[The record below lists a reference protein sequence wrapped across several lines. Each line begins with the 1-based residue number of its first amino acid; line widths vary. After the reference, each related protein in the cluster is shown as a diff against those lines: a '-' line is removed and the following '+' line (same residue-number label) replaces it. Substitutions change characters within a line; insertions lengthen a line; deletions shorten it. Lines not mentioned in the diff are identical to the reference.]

1 MKKGGAWEGRGKGK
15 TSEMQD
21 IFISNVEIDVG
32 GACSQ
37 RGGVERRSRGSSP
50 GVLPQRAHSPP
61 RKPGSRDLLSK
72 GRPLANITNCLPT
85 KMLSR
90 IVVLLQPCCVDP
102 HRQQQHASGGGSG
115 NQNTQTTRLVKKS
128 KTARDFPP
136 PLFLRRVESRRPLF
150 PRCPSA
156 FRPGLLLCMLL

>member
-21 IFISNVEIDVG
+21 IFISNVEIDVE

-61 RKPGSRDLLSK
+61 RKPGSRAVIKRKTSCKYHKLPSNKNAVAHCGIITTVLRGSSSPAAARQRRWLRESKHTNNTSREKIKNSQRLSA
-72 GRPLANITNCLPT
+72 PSFPA
-85 KMLSR
+85 SR
-90 IVVLLQPCCVDP
+90 
-102 HRQQQHASGGGSG
+102 
-115 NQNTQTTRLVKKS
+115 
-128 KTARDFPP
+128 
-136 PLFLRRVESRRPLF
+136 
-150 PRCPSA
+150 
-156 FRPGLLLCMLL
+156 